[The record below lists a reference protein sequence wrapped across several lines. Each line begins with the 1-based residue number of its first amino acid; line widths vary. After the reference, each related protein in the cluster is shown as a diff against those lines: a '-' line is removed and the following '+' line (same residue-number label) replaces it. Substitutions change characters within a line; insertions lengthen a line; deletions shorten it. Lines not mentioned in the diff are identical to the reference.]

1 MDPIR
6 LAPGL
11 ELPAEDLLESAIA
24 IIAKRGRG
32 KSGALKVLM
41 EELTRV
47 GLPFVALD
55 PVGILWGIRSSFD
68 GTGPGLPVLVIGG
81 EHGDVPLNRKNG
93 AAVAQRIIQENI
105 SAVIDFSEEPK
116 AAYREFVR
124 DFAHELFR
132 KNDTPRMVILEEA
145 PELVPQRVMGDRADT
160 FEAVERLVSRGRNK
174 GLGVVLVSQRASTT
188 NKDVLTQVDVLIVL
202 GLASPQDRKA
212 IGEWVRAWDLENQAE
227 AFDRGLAGLHRQEA
241 WVWSPEA
248 FGGLFKKV
256 RFRDFTTFHPDKTHL
271 RRMGWLKVRAVTADV
286 AGVVARFEGHKS
298 RSTGEKDVEEK
309 ERKAYEAKIRALEEK
324 VAQST
329 RLSEELAERLRKSE
343 GLVTLRPGSGPPL
356 ERVTSAVDPHD
367 LAVTHE
373 MPSLSVVH
381 KLPTVETDTGK
392 MVGRIALLISEDFF
406 NGGTKRQA
414 DVGHEFVR
422 RGFGAN
428 FSSGGL
434 SVRLSEAMAQ
444 MTVWGFLR
452 KEETGYSLVPGV
464 KARIRVT
471 EDRT

>member
-55 PVGILWGIRSSFD
+55 PVGILWGIRSNFD

-81 EHGDVPLNRKNG
+81 EHGDVPLHRKNG

-124 DFAHELFR
+124 DFSHELFR

-145 PELVPQRVMGDRADT
+145 PELVPQKVIGDRAET
-160 FEAVERLVSRGRNK
+160 FEGGERLVSRGRNK
-174 GLGVVLVSQRASTT
+174 GLGVVLVSQRAATL

-202 GLASPQDRKA
+202 GLAAPQDRKA
-212 IGEWVRAWDLENQAE
+212 LGDWIRAWDVENQA
-227 AFDRGLAGLHRQEA
+227 ATFDGGLAGLHRQEA

-248 FGGLFKKV
+248 FGGLFQKIK
-256 RFRDFTTFHPDKTHL
+256 FRDFTTFHPDKTHL
-271 RRMGWLKVRAVTADV
+271 RRMGFLKVRAVTADV
-286 AGVVARFEGHKS
+286 AGVVARFEGHRSKS
-298 RSTGEKDVEEK
+298 TKEEDVEEK
-309 ERKAYEAKIRALEEK
+309 ERKAYESKIRTLEDQLELLREQLRQRDREPGAPASRAPPSIP
-324 VAQST
+324 VST
-329 RLSEELAERLRKSE
+329 N
-343 GLVTLRPGSGPPL
+343 
-356 ERVTSAVDPHD
+356 VDPHD
-367 LAVTHE
+367 VRVTHE
-373 MPSLSVVH
+373 LPSVTAVH
-381 KLPTVETDTGK
+381 KLPLVETNTEQ
-392 MVGRIALLISEDFF
+392 MVGRIALLIAEGFWE
-406 NGGTKRQA
+406 NGTAKIQA
-414 DVGHEFVR
+414 DVGRELVR
-422 RGFGAN
+422 RGFGSN

-434 SVRLSEAMAQ
+434 SVRLSEAMGK
-444 MTVWGFLR
+444 MT
-452 KEETGYSLVPGV
+452 
-464 KARIRVT
+464 
-471 EDRT
+471 